1 MSREL
6 GAEGPDEAE
15 RMVSMSN
22 ELMIWQIADTAFP
35 VGGFA
40 HSGGLESACHA
51 GEVKGPGPLRE
62 FIEAAIVQA
71 RFGTLPFVKGAHEPD
86 EPIGDLDALCDAFLV
101 NHVAN
106 RASRALGRGMLYVAG
121 TSFGHPGLAS
131 LAQDWQHSGAPQH
144 YGVVFGA
151 VGRLLELPLSSTL
164 RLALFIAVRDLMS
177 SAVRLNVLGPLRAQA
192 LLFELR
198 HSIAKASDPD
208 GVPSPYDAAQTAP
221 VMDVLQ
227 NAHDGLY
234 SRLFQS

>member
-1 MSREL
+1 
-6 GAEGPDEAE
+6 
-15 RMVSMSN
+15 MSN

-51 GEVKGPGPLRE
+51 GEVKGPGLLRE

-71 RFGTLPFVKGAHEPD
+71 KFGTLPFVKGAHESV
-86 EPIGDLDALCDAFLV
+86 EPTAELDALCDAVLV
-101 NHVAN
+101 NQVAN
-106 RASRALGRGMLYVAG
+106 RASRSLGRGMLYVAG
-121 TSFGHPGLAS
+121 ASFGHAGLEA
-131 LAQDWQHSGAPQH
+131 LAQDWQDSGGPQH

-177 SAVRLNVLGPLRAQA
+177 SAVRLNVLGPLRAQR
-192 LLFELR
+192 LLFELQP
-198 HSIAKASDPD
+198 SIAEASDPNR
-208 GVPSPYDAAQTAP
+208 VPSPYEAVQTAP
-221 VMDVLQ
+221 VMDILQ

>member
-1 MSREL
+1 
-6 GAEGPDEAE
+6 
-15 RMVSMSN
+15 MSN

-51 GEVKGPGPLRE
+51 GEVKGPEPLRE

-71 RFGTLPFVKGAHEPD
+71 RFATLPFVKGAHEPVESVD
-86 EPIGDLDALCDAFLV
+86 ALDALCDAFLV

-121 TSFGHPGLAS
+121 VSFGHPGLEA
-131 LAQDWQHSGAPQH
+131 LAQDWQASGAPQH
-144 YGVVFGA
+144 HGVVFGA

-208 GVPSPYDAAQTAP
+208 GVPSPYDAVQTAP
-221 VMDVLQ
+221 VMDILQ

>member
-1 MSREL
+1 
-6 GAEGPDEAE
+6 
-15 RMVSMSN
+15 MSN

-71 RFGTLPFVKGAHEPD
+71 RFGTLPFVKGAHEAE
-86 EPIGDLDALCDAFLV
+86 EPVGDLDALCDAFLV

-106 RASRALGRGMLYVAG
+106 RASRSLGRGMLYVAG
-121 TSFGHPGLAS
+121 TAFGHADLEA
-131 LAQDWQHSGAPQH
+131 LAQGWQDSGAPQH

-177 SAVRLNVLGPLRAQA
+177 SAVRLNVLGPLRAQG
-192 LLFELR
+192 LLFELQ
-198 HSIAKASDPD
+198 HSIAEASDPI
-208 GVPSPYDAAQTAP
+208 GIPRPHEAVQTAP
-221 VMDVLQ
+221 VMDLLQ
-227 NAHDGLY
+227 NTHDGLY

>member
-1 MSREL
+1 
-6 GAEGPDEAE
+6 
-15 RMVSMSN
+15 MSN
-22 ELMIWQIADTAFP
+22 ELMIWQMADTAFP

-51 GEVKGPGPLRE
+51 GEVKGSGPLRE

-71 RFGTLPFVKGAHEPD
+71 RFGTLPFVKGAHESD
-86 EPIGDLDALCDAFLV
+86 EPVADLDALCDAFLV

-106 RASRALGRGMLYVAG
+106 RASRSLGRGMLYVAG
-121 TSFGHPGLAS
+121 ASFGHAALEA
-131 LAQDWQHSGAPQH
+131 LAQEWQDSGAPQH

-177 SAVRLNVLGPLRAQA
+177 SAVRLNVLGPLRAQG
-192 LLFELR
+192 LLFELQP
-198 HSIAKASDPD
+198 SIAKASDPD
-208 GVPSPYDAAQTAP
+208 GVPSPHEAVQTAP